1 MEIFAVP
8 FEVTRHL
15 LPAEPEGELHEP
27 EIVKVYGQAEEFY
40 LQDFFVS
47 AFSSAVFFAA
57 LSLESRQIGLLVV
70 LSSGSVSCLPRDSN
84 VCLRKAG
91 FPRSSF

>member
-8 FEVTRHL
+8 FEVTCHL

-47 AFSSAVFFAA
+47 AFSSAVFFAFC
-57 LSLESRQIGLLVV
+57 
-70 LSSGSVSCLPRDSN
+70 CLW
-84 VCLRKAG
+84 KADKLG
-91 FPRSSF
+91 CWWFC

>member
-1 MEIFAVP
+1 MEVFAVP
-8 FEVTRHL
+8 LEVTRHL

-40 LQDFFVS
+40 LQDVFVS

-57 LSLESRQIGLLVV
+57 LSLENWAAGGFVKRFGLLS
-70 LSSGSVSCLPRDSN
+70 SSG
-84 VCLRKAG
+84 
-91 FPRSSF
+91 F